1 MRYSIRTGRLVAGDL
16 ENGELGVFRRI
27 LADAILIAFAS
38 ILLAQFLL
46 IWAYDWILVGEP
58 NLVIRALETVMCIG
72 IIALGFICLRGD
84 MKSCRARVDMSLRKN
99 NGEDRD

>member
-1 MRYSIRTGRLVAGDL
+1 MVYINMRLLVGDY
-16 ENGELGVFRRI
+16 EAGELGVFRRI
-27 LADAILIAFAS
+27 LSDAILIAFAS

-58 NLVIRALETVMCIG
+58 NLVIRALETVMCVG

-84 MKSCRARVDMSLRKN
+84 MKRCRARGNVSLRKK
-99 NGEDRD
+99 NGEDRN